1 VYADQLFRLP
11 GDPVPRPPVP
21 SSAEP
26 RTPNAAR
33 RDALSRVLGLA
44 AASAGLAAVSRAAR
58 AAVDPASVPEVKR
71 TRAGLYLTAAEV
83 PAFVASRGGPAR
95 VLFLDVRTRAEA
107 MYVGMPAGVDALVPF
122 VEHQEL
128 MTDWDDRR
136 GMYRLEPLQ
145 DFVPEVNR
153 RREAKGLARTDP
165 VVLICRSG
173 DRSSRGA
180 DRLAADGFTQVW
192 SVVDGFEGD
201 MGRDGRR
208 SVNGWKNAGLPWSY
222 KLDRERM
229 YFAR

>member
-1 VYADQLFRLP
+1 MRQ
-11 GDPVPRPPVP
+11 PRFPT
-21 SSAEP
+21 SDTLAAP
-26 RTPNAAR
+26 RRRFLQSMGGAA
-33 RDALSRVLGLA
+33 ALAVLGAPQPA
-44 AASAGLAAVSRAAR
+44 A
-58 AAVDPASVPEVKR
+58 AAVDPATVPEIKR
-71 TRAGLYLTAAEV
+71 TRAALYLMAAEV
-83 PAFVASRGGPAR
+83 PGFVDSRGGATK

-107 MYVGMPAGVDALVPF
+107 MYVGMAGGVDALVPF

-153 RREAKGLARTDP
+153 RLQDKGLAKTDT

-173 DRSSRGA
+173 DRSSRA
-180 DRLAADGFTQVW
+180 ANRLADDGFTQVW

-201 MGRDGRR
+201 MGKDGRR

-222 KLDRERM
+222 KLDRARM
-229 YFAR
+229 YFPR